1 MSGTLLRGPGSGSPI
16 PPGTGLSGPAGP
28 AAPKLDGRLDAS
40 GARVLDFR
48 RRSDPPRRKRRNP
61 FLALLRPLATALLV
75 VALPGGV
82 TAWVLTAPQFQLREV
97 VVAGGTERVPA
108 DWVLRELAPVEGRN
122 LVRLPLSGI
131 AERLRRNPWVETVE
145 LRKEL
150 PGVLRVAVTERRP
163 VALLES
169 GGQLFYADTAGR
181 PIVPVAP
188 EEETR
193 VGLLEVKFSQRLSHQ
208 APHSAMG
215 GVESALAV
223 AAELGRVRPD
233 WAGAL
238 TRIEVLGEEDFRL
251 HTRGLRFPLLVT
263 SGQVGPKIRRLEKLL
278 PELERRYPAIG
289 SVDLRFSRR
298 IVVQPAVAAP
308 ASVGAQGSDLKFTG

>member
-1 MSGTLLRGPGSGSPI
+1 VTGTLLRGPGSGAPT
-16 PPGTGLSGPAGP
+16 PPGTPA
-28 AAPKLDGRLDAS
+28 RLDARLDS
-40 GARVLDFR
+40 RLDANTARVLDFR
-48 RRSDPPRRKRRNP
+48 RRTDPPRRKRRNP
-61 FLALLRPLATALLV
+61 FVALLKPLATALLL
-75 VALPGGV
+75 VALPGAL

-97 VVAGGTERVPA
+97 VVAGGTERVPT
-108 DWVLRELAPVEGRN
+108 DWVLRELAPIEGRN
-122 LVRLPLSGI
+122 LVRLPLTGL

-169 GGQLFYADTAGR
+169 GGKLFYADTAGR

-193 VGLLEVKFSQRLSHQ
+193 VGLLEVQFSHPTSRQ
-208 APHSAMG
+208 AAG

-233 WAGAL
+233 WAAGL

-263 SGQVGPKIRRLEKLL
+263 SGQVGPKVRRLEKLL
-278 PELERRYPAIG
+278 PELESRYPAIG
-289 SVDLRFSRR
+289 AVDLRFSRR

-308 ASVGAQGSDLKFTG
+308 AAVGAQGSDLKFTG

>member
-1 MSGTLLRGPGSGSPI
+1 MSGTLLRGPGSGTPST
-16 PPGTGLSGPAGP
+16 PGTALPGPGAV
-28 AAPKLDGRLDAS
+28 GRLDAS

-48 RRSDPPRRKRRNP
+48 RRSDPPRRRRRNP
-61 FLALLRPLATALLV
+61 FLSLLRPLATALLL

-169 GGQLFYADTAGR
+169 DGQLFYADTAGR

-193 VGLLEVKFSQRLSHQ
+193 VGLLEVQFSHPLSDQVSH
-208 APHSAMG
+208 PAMGG